1 MTHPLPARDRSRPT
15 LVFLVLL
22 TVGCVAERA
31 PSHASAP
38 EPRGEAS
45 APVAAPIGATDAG
58 EGDTGSGSGVTDA
71 ASDAGSDAGSVEAGA
86 GPAIAEGRRAD
97 AGAAP
102 PSVPLVLKGV
112 RKCTAEEAREEI
124 CTEGKRV
131 GMCLDGYCVTEAA
144 CPRYCAAAAARE
156 HKACL
161 PELDVKECQGV
172 PECLEAR
179 KGSIAI
185 CNSLRKD
192 LLSGCLQSTCAAI
205 RMIPQP

>member
-1 MTHPLPARDRSRPT
+1 MTRTTFATGSSRPT
-15 LVFLVLL
+15 PVLLVLL

-31 PSHASAP
+31 PSRASAAGS
-38 EPRGEAS
+38 RGDAAS
-45 APVAAPIGATDAG
+45 PAAPPIGAPDAG

-71 ASDAGSDAGSVEAGA
+71 GSDAGSVEAGA
-86 GPAIAEGRRAD
+86 GPAVADGGRAD

-102 PSVPLVLKGV
+102 PSTPLVLNGV
-112 RKCTAEEAREEI
+112 RKCTAEEATDET

-161 PELDVKECQGV
+161 PELDVKACQGV
-172 PECLEAR
+172 TECLDAR

-185 CNSLRKD
+185 CNSLRKE
-192 LLSGCLQSTCAAI
+192 LETSCLQGTCAAI
-205 RMIPQP
+205 RMLATP